1 MRIRRR
7 ASKRTRVAS
16 ALATYLKF
24 KAIVK
29 FAKGAGKA
37 AKQAPKPVKA
47 IPVVAG
53 LGAVGAA
60 VAVKRRGASEPV
72 AA

>member
-29 FAKGAGKA
+29 LAKGAGKA
-37 AKQAPKPVKA
+37 AKKAPTPVKA

-53 LGAVGAA
+53 IGVAGAA
-60 VAVKRRGASEPV
+60 VAAKRRGSSEP
-72 AA
+72 ATA